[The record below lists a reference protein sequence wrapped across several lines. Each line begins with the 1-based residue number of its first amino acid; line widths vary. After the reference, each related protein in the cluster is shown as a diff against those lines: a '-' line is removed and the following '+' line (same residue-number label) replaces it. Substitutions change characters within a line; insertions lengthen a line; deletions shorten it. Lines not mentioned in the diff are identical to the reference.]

1 MLKQKGF
8 TLIELIVVIV
18 ILGILAATALP
29 KFVDLTGDAQKAA
42 VQGFTGA
49 INGGDSINF
58 STYLARRT
66 VSDLSVATAG
76 VQDTTGGC
84 TVSYT
89 HLDVYKR
96 QPHDLAAS
104 KLAAG
109 REKDWLFVQVMLRH
123 NSVGADTL
131 EERIKLLPIPAARNE
146 RLKALSLIHI

>member
-84 TVSYT
+84 TLAVANTLLSQAMPSGYAVTGSTTGTPAGTVNACTLT
-89 HLDVYKR
+89 HT
-96 QPHDLAAS
+96 AS
-104 KLAAG
+104 TQSAPFNITVAK
-109 REKDWLFVQVMLRH
+109 
-123 NSVGADTL
+123 
-131 EERIKLLPIPAARNE
+131 
-146 RLKALSLIHI
+146 